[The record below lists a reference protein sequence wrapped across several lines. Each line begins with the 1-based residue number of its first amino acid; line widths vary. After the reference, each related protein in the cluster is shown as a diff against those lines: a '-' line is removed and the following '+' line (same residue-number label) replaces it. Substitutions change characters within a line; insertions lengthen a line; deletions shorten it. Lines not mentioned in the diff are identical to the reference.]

1 MIRALVLAGLVA
13 VPAAVGIGVWAGQN
27 QAPQQ
32 SVLAVRQNAP
42 LVARPGRSAAA
53 AARSFA
59 RLEPPPPPVPKPLGP
74 ALPPPPDVAVVLR
87 QDVRA
92 LAPDQGRLMLSGAR
106 SLKLGDPYRDGW
118 KLAALTSRTATLKKG
133 KDQRVVDF
141 FAPDPAAIQA
151 LAARNAAAAAA
162 PAATQVSFTNG
173 LKPGQLSPALVTQ
186 LTTMMRQSGLVENQ
200 IAQVRRGLENG
211 PATQAGLMPIIM
223 GMARNGRTPVND
235 LTRFV
240 ESLARAGVIPFQQVE
255 GINQSIVSVAQSR
268 QTDSIVQQLNRQG
281 GPPVNV
287 QGFGSNGGR
296 GGFGGRGGAGVPPGQ
311 GGLRRGPNGGFAAP
325 GPALPPLPA
334 PPVRAAP

>member
-1 MIRALVLAGLVA
+1 
-13 VPAAVGIGVWAGQN
+13 
-27 QAPQQ
+27 
-32 SVLAVRQNAP
+32 
-42 LVARPGRSAAA
+42 
-53 AARSFA
+53 
-59 RLEPPPPPVPKPLGP
+59 
-74 ALPPPPDVAVVLR
+74 
-87 QDVRA
+87 
-92 LAPDQGRLMLSGAR
+92 MLSGAR

-118 KLAALTSRTATLKKG
+118 RLAALTSRTATLKKG

-141 FAPDPAAIQA
+141 FAPDPVAIQA

-173 LKPGQLSPALVTQ
+173 LKPGQLSHALVTQ
-186 LTTMMRQSGLVENQ
+186 LTSMMRQSGLVEAQ

-255 GINQSIVSVAQSR
+255 GINQSIISVAQSR
-268 QTDSIVQQLNRQG
+268 QTDSIVQQLNRSG

-287 QGFGSNGGR
+287 QGFGQNGGR
-296 GGFGGRGGAGVPPGQ
+296 GGFGGRGGGAGLPPVPGGQ
-311 GGLRRGPNGGFAAP
+311 QRRGPNGGFAAP
-325 GPALPPLPA
+325 APLPA
-334 PPVRAAP
+334 PPVRGTP